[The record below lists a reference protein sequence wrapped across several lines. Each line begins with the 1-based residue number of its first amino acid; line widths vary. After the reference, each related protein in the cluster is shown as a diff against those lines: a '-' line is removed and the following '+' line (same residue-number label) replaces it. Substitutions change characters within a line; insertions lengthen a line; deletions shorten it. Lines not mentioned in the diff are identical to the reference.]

1 MIRLTRSLPAV
12 LSVFLLLPAG
22 CKRKDPAQGSGPGAN
37 GTSSAGGTAQG
48 KGEATL
54 LPIGMADPF
63 QRLSGPAAKA
73 MDRGYK
79 ALRAKKPDEAAVAF
93 AEVVAAAPDHTGM
106 RYELARALL
115 LSGKLAE
122 ARQQMEELLA
132 RDYLAYAGRADKPK
146 EWKPLRDSGEWA
158 AHQAAEA
165 RYKAAYAK
173 GLEKGFVFVAR
184 GRAAKTP
191 SPAVGSDARQELN
204 QEVYHYDP
212 ATSRYRRLTWSRGQV
227 FAAMRAP
234 DGKTLAF
241 LAVDKLRKGERGD
254 LFVEPQGGFVDLV
267 TLETVGPF
275 KIPGTF
281 HEVSM
286 GFGAGGAPVWST
298 ESTPGVDGGAFTIDT
313 ARTGMARGSIVIESA
328 RTWAQAALVWHSG
341 KGSPQ
346 GVTMAPDQRSF
357 AVENGGQVTSARV
370 LSNAS
375 LEWSPGRKRITY
387 AGRLDACEVLAQGD
401 KAPKNELFV
410 YDVEKKSA
418 QRIDSGI
425 SEFEA
430 LWLDDNLLVYENG
443 VGAKGTVNLYDLAG
457 HKKTQLAPRHGAGL
471 YGVPSLSCEKQEAPE
486 GDEPEAAPDPAAAEE

>member
-1 MIRLTRSLPAV
+1 MIRLTRGLPAV

-22 CKRKDPAQGSGPGAN
+22 CKRKDPAQGGPGG
-37 GTSSAGGTAQG
+37 GTSTGGTAQG
-48 KGEATL
+48 KGEAQL

-63 QRLSGPAAKA
+63 PRVSGPAAKA

-93 AEVVAAAPDHTGM
+93 AEVVAALPDHTGM

-115 LSGKLAE
+115 LSGKLTE
-122 ARQQMEELLA
+122 ARQQLEELLA

-146 EWKPLRDSGEWA
+146 EWKPLRDSPEWA
-158 AHQAAEA
+158 ALKAAEA

-173 GLEKGFVFVAR
+173 GLDKGFVFVAR
-184 GRAAKTP
+184 GKAAKTP

-212 ATSRYRRLTWSRGQV
+212 ATSRYRRLTWTRGQV
-227 FAAMRAP
+227 FAAMRSP
-234 DGKTLAF
+234 DGKTLSF
-241 LAVDKLRKGERGD
+241 LTVDKLRKGERGD

-275 KIPGTF
+275 KLAGTF

-286 GFGAGGAPVWST
+286 GFGAGGVPVWST
-298 ESTPGVDGGAFTIDT
+298 ESTPGVDGGAFTVDT
-313 ARTGMARGSIVIESA
+313 ARTGMAKGSVVIESA
-328 RTWAQAALVWHSG
+328 RTWAQAAQVWHSG

-346 GVTMAPDQRSF
+346 GVTMAADQRSF
-357 AVENGGQVTSARV
+357 TMENGGQVTSARA

-418 QRIDSGI
+418 QRIDSGL

-471 YGVPSLSCEKQEAPE
+471 YGVPSLTCEKPE
-486 GDEPEAAPDPAAAEE
+486 PAADEPEAVSDPAAAEE